1 MLEILNRMRILNLA
15 ALERLVRIGLG
26 AVMLG
31 VAWTGAV
38 GGLAGR
44 ALEVFAWVPLL
55 TGLLGWCPFYAL
67 LGIQSRKRGS
77 RPEIR

>member
-1 MLEILNRMRILNLA
+1 MKLHNLS
-15 ALERLVRIGLG
+15 ALERLFRIGLG
-26 AVMLG
+26 AGMLAM
-31 VAWTGAV
+31 AWSGAV

-44 ALEVFAWVPLL
+44 ALEVFAWVPLF

-67 LGIQSRKRGS
+67 LGIHPGKRGS

>member
-1 MLEILNRMRILNLA
+1 MLDDRMKLLNLS

-26 AVMLG
+26 AGMLAA
-31 VAWTGAV
+31 AWSGAV
-38 GGLAGR
+38 GGLPGR

-67 LGIQSRKRGS
+67 LGLNTRKRGS